1 MKFPAALLAAF
12 AAALV
17 SASASELDFTLVN
30 KTGHSIDALYLSA
43 SADKDWNENLLPNG
57 TTLAEGAKAA
67 VKFEA
72 KPNDADWDIRAVDDD
87 GTVFTFEKINLIDAK
102 TVTLEVTATATS
114 AVVE

>member
-1 MKFPAALLAAF
+1 MKLPFALLVTF

-17 SASASELDFTLVN
+17 SLQASELDFTLVN

-57 TTLAEGAKAA
+57 TTLADGAKAA
-67 VKFEA
+67 VKFAA
-72 KPNDADWDIRAVDDD
+72 KPADAAWDIRAVDDD
-87 GTVFTFEKINLIDAK
+87 GAVFTFEKINLVDAK
-102 TVTLEVTATATS
+102 TVTLEVKAAETS